1 LRHYQR
7 TPAQPEGT
15 IMRVTTTHVS
25 EGDTFLAPP
34 RDDHGSWPFL
44 LLHAGDATQRPTDIS
59 LTFAD
64 TATELVG
71 ALIPGYDAIPHS
83 TGSNCAGRGTP
94 SDADHDEALWLRY
107 SQAVATAALVQQH
120 ILAAAVTNGDFDSAA
135 VPEDALTALLGDKT
149 DVFTGEQWRWNVL
162 LVLISTDY
170 APFTQRPK
178 PAGRVAYLDPSTETT
193 YLTSLH
199 EAGLVRFLPRQ
210 VTPRQAP
217 RGTGRRHGDVRRP
230 RR

>member
-1 LRHYQR
+1 
-7 TPAQPEGT
+7 
-15 IMRVTTTHVS
+15 MRVTTTHVS

-71 ALIPGYDAIPHS
+71 VLIPGYDAIPHS
-83 TGSNCAGRGTP
+83 SGAEGAVRGTP

-107 SQAVATAALVQQH
+107 SQAVATAELIQQH
-120 ILAAAVTNGDFDSAA
+120 ILAAAVINGDFDQAA
-135 VPEDALTALLGDKT
+135 ASEDTLTTMLGGKT
-149 DVFTGEQWRWNVL
+149 VVFTGEHWRWNVL
-162 LVLISTDY
+162 LVLIDY
-170 APFTQRPK
+170 APFTDVPRPT
-178 PAGRVAYLDPSTETT
+178 GRVAYLDPSTETT

>member
-1 LRHYQR
+1 
-7 TPAQPEGT
+7 
-15 IMRVTTTHVS
+15 MRVTTTHVN

-34 RDDHGSWPFL
+34 RDDHSSWPFL
-44 LLHAGDATQRPTDIS
+44 LLHAGDATRRPQDIS

-71 ALIPGYDAIPHS
+71 VLIPGYDAIPHRS
-83 TGSNCAGRGTP
+83 GAEGAGRGTP

-107 SQAVATAALVQQH
+107 SQAVATAALIQQH
-120 ILAAAVTNGDFDSAA
+120 ILAAAVTNGDFDPAA
-135 VPEDALTALLGDKT
+135 APEDALTALLGDKT
-149 DVFTGEQWRWNVL
+149 DVFTVEQWRWNVL
-162 LVLISTDY
+162 LVLIVTDY
-170 APFTQRPK
+170 APFTDVPRPT
-178 PAGRVAYLDPSTETT
+178 GRVAYLDPSTETT

-210 VTPRQAP
+210 VTPR

>member
-1 LRHYQR
+1 
-7 TPAQPEGT
+7 
-15 IMRVTTTHVS
+15 MRVTTNHVN

-44 LLHAGDATQRPTDIS
+44 LLHAGDATQHPQDIS

-71 ALIPGYDAIPHS
+71 VLIPGYDAIPHS
-83 TGSNCAGRGTP
+83 SGSNCAAPGTP

-107 SQAVATAALVQQH
+107 SQAVSTAALIQQH
-120 ILAAAVTNGDFDSAA
+120 ILAAAVANGDFDSAA
-135 VPEDALTALLGDKT
+135 APEDALTTMLGGKT
-149 DVFTGEQWRWNVL
+149 NAFTGEHWRWNVL
-162 LVLISTDY
+162 LVLIVTDY
-170 APFTQRPK
+170 APFTDVPRPT
-178 PAGRVAYLDPSTETT
+178 GRVAYLDPSTETT

>member
-1 LRHYQR
+1 
-7 TPAQPEGT
+7 
-15 IMRVTTTHVS
+15 MRVTTPYVD
-25 EGDTFLAPP
+25 EPGTFPAPP
-34 RDDHGSWPFL
+34 HEGHGAWPFL
-44 LLHAGDATQRPTDIS
+44 LLHAGDAAQHPTDIS

-71 ALIPGYDAIPHS
+71 VLIPGYDAIPHS
-83 TGSNCAGRGTP
+83 SGSNCAGSGTP

-107 SQAVATAALVQQH
+107 GQAVATAALIQQR
-120 ILAAAVTNGDFDSAA
+120 ILAAAVTNGDFDPAA
-135 VPEDALTALLGDKT
+135 APEDALTALLGDKT

-162 LVLISTDY
+162 LVLIATDY
-170 APFTQRPK
+170 APFTDVPRPT
-178 PAGRVAYLDPSTETT
+178 GRVAYLDPNTETT

-210 VTPRQAP
+210 VTARRAP

>member
-1 LRHYQR
+1 
-7 TPAQPEGT
+7 
-15 IMRVTTTHVS
+15 MRVTTNHVT
-25 EGDTFLAPP
+25 EDDTFRPPP
-34 RDDHGSWPFL
+34 RDDHGAWPFL
-44 LLHAGDATQRPTDIS
+44 LLHAGDTTQRPQDIS

-71 ALIPGYDAIPHS
+71 VLIPGYDAIPHRS
-83 TGSNCAGRGTP
+83 GAEGAGLRTP

-107 SQAVATAALVQQH
+107 GQAVATAELIQQH
-120 ILAAAVTNGDFDSAA
+120 ILAAAVTNGDFDPAA
-135 VPEDALTALLGDKT
+135 APEDALTALLGDKT

-162 LVLISTDY
+162 LVLIATDY
-170 APFTQRPK
+170 APFTGVPRPT
-178 PAGRVAYLDPSTETT
+178 GRVAYLDPSTETT

-210 VTPRQAP
+210 VTPRRAP
-217 RGTGRRHGDVRRP
+217 RSTGRRHGDVRRP